1 MQIIGIYLNNGDK
14 KVIKN
19 LQTQTW
25 YPFGNFYNCHKVFFE
40 ERNYDVIR
48 KEIALNQKY
57 INKLYSLALSGE
69 HLNISLNVNC
79 IVGKNGTGKT
89 TLLDIYYRIINNF
102 SVKTNSIFFKDEIVF
117 DTIWAPGFDA
127 ELYYECD
134 GEIWCIH
141 SQIAKQKG
149 SYPVLLYNK
158 DFKDLFSKTMDNS
171 EIIDFIC
178 SSFFYSIG
186 INYSL
191 YSYSGE
197 DKWKNKIFHKND
209 GYFTPIVLLPYRD
222 SNSIDINNEN
232 HLAEERV
239 SILSL
244 LFGKKYEFVKGYI
257 PYEIHY
263 KLKRRKIYII
273 QLYKKIIQYYKADW
287 NNKKISNKELNK
299 VIEEYF
305 NIISS
310 QWEKK
315 LSIQHKNNDI
325 LANGLAYLSYKTIKM
340 CVTYDIYKK
349 YKIFNLL
356 NNIIK
361 NNGSYLYSKYI
372 NSLEKIIDELLRNVD
387 HTSLKLR
394 QCFNYFSKRKNSSK
408 AEGIVKAETLMKKYE
423 SASYEDIYMDLFP
436 PFFKTEF
443 FYQKVSEKKGTIQLK
458 DMSSGENQMLNSISY
473 IIYHLE
479 NLQSIQKT
487 KEKVK
492 YKHVSLVFDEAELY
506 YHPEYQRIFIHNLLN
521 CLNKCNLLDITSI
534 NLTIVT
540 HSPFML
546 SDIPFSNVL
555 SVQNDNSSINLIP
568 KKEKTFSA
576 NIYDLLKNQFFLDAP
591 VGCIAEV
598 IFNKIIEDYNK
609 KEPVEEYSKN
619 IDFYNWLI
627 EQIGDEYFKRTMK
640 KMINYLGT
648 TKENE
653 KN

>member
-1 MQIIGIYLNNGDK
+1 M
-14 KVIKN
+14 
-19 LQTQTW
+19 
-25 YPFGNFYNCHKVFFE
+25 
-40 ERNYDVIR
+40 
-48 KEIALNQKY
+48 
-57 INKLYSLALSGE
+57 
-69 HLNISLNVNC
+69 
-79 IVGKNGTGKT
+79 GKNGTGKT
-89 TLLDIYYRIINNF
+89 TLLDIYFRIINNF

-127 ELYYECD
+127 ELYYECN
-134 GEIWCIH
+134 GEVWCIH
-141 SQIAKQKG
+141 SKIAKQKG
-149 SYPVLLYNK
+149 SCPVLLYNK
-158 DFKDLFSKTMDNS
+158 DFRDLFSKTMDKK

-197 DKWKNKIFHKND
+197 DKWKKKIFHKND

-232 HLAEERV
+232 HLADERV

-244 LFGKKYEFVKGYI
+244 LFGGKNELIKGYI

-263 KLKRRKIYII
+263 KLKRRKTYII
-273 QLYKKIIQYYKADW
+273 QLYKKIIQYYKTDW
-287 NNKKISNKELNK
+287 NNKKFSNKELNK
-299 VIEEYF
+299 TIEEYF

-340 CVTYDIYKK
+340 CVTYDVYKK

-361 NNGSYLYSKYI
+361 SNGKDLYNKYL
-372 NSLEKIIDELLRNVD
+372 NSLEKIIDELLSNVD

-394 QCFNYFSKRKNSSK
+394 QCFNYLARKKNFSK
-408 AEGIVKAETLMKKYE
+408 AEGIVKSETLMKKYE
-423 SASYEDIYMDLFP
+423 KTKATYEDVYMDLFP

-443 FYQKVSEKKGTIQLK
+443 FYKKVSEKKGNIQLK

-521 CLNKCNLLDITSI
+521 CLNKCNILDISSI

-546 SDIPFSNVL
+546 SDIPSSNVL
-555 SVQNDNSSINLIP
+555 SIQNGNSKNYLIP
-568 KKEKTFSA
+568 TKEKTFSA

-598 IFNKIIEDYNK
+598 IFNKIIEDYKKNK
-609 KEPVEEYSKN
+609 PLEKYSKN

-627 EQIGDEYFKRTMK
+627 EQIGDEYFKRTMR

-648 TKENE
+648 PKENE